1 MSLLSPVDDTVRG
14 LKTYLAGVRWL
25 KANPRYLLMLLV
37 PAILGVVF
45 LSFGV
50 GWFAANDERILSW
63 VLFTKPEDSWLMLI
77 VYYLCKVLLYL
88 ATIIFVF
95 VASFLFMNVIASPI
109 YEWISIAI
117 EREMTGADI
126 PNQSLKESLYVMLVE
141 LKKVALIIGISLV
154 LLLIPGLNLL
164 STLVAAFLIGWDFF
178 DYPLARRGWS
188 LRRRLSFVSKEFF
201 AVFGFGLW
209 LVIPIVQ
216 IVLVPLA
223 VAGGTM
229 LNLEALK
236 RRELLTRQ
244 SSRGVN

>member
-1 MSLLSPVDDTVRG
+1 MSLLSPVDDTVHG
-14 LKTYLAGVRWL
+14 FKTYLAGVRWL

-37 PAILGVVF
+37 PGMLGVVF
-45 LSFGV
+45 LAIGV

-63 VLFTKPEDSWLMLI
+63 VLFSKPEDSWLMLV
-77 VYYLCKVLLYL
+77 VYYLCKVLLYF

-95 VASFLFMNVIASPI
+95 VASFLFMNIIASPI
-109 YEWISIAI
+109 YEWISIAV
-117 EREMTGADI
+117 EREVTGEDI
-126 PNQSLKESLYVMLVE
+126 PNQSLKESVYVMFVE
-141 LKKVALIIGISLV
+141 LKKVALILSISLV
-154 LLLIPGLNLL
+154 LLLIPGLNLF

-188 LRRRLSFVSKEFF
+188 LRRRMEFVSKEFF
-201 AVFGFGLW
+201 TVFGFGLW

-229 LNLEALK
+229 LNLEALQ

-244 SSRGVN
+244 SSRGVS